1 MTTGGAATRKDVT
14 VPLSSATLP
23 SSIPSALSPPP
34 PLPRPRAAQL
44 QAQLAEAVTQAFAG
58 SEARIVAVFEVRR
71 EEMREKKR
79 AIDSLSRAK
88 KSSGFA
94 LSLSL
99 EGKKKKLQVV
109 KASPSSGPT
118 RPPRPDSSKP
128 RLLALTAVRS
138 ASRRGFKGSLHVL
151 KWPEGA
157 AADGAAPPSS
167 FSSPAALLPPSP
179 PARPRSSA
187 SPILS
192 RWSRAS
198 TPGGEETEEEGA
210 SLPSRSRS
218 RRQSGSPGTPASPS
232 SAPLLLPPPRDRPR
246 RR

>member
-1 MTTGGAATRKDVT
+1 MRESTELCSLSLSLSLEGGLRLLLPPCLSVAMNSFAQQQHRLAMTTGGAATRKDVT

-99 EGKKKKLQVV
+99 EGKKKKN
-109 KASPSSGPT
+109 SRSSRHP
-118 RPPRPDSSKP
+118 PPR
-128 RLLALTAVRS
+128 A
-138 ASRRGFKGSLHVL
+138 
-151 KWPEGA
+151 
-157 AADGAAPPSS
+157 
-167 FSSPAALLPPSP
+167 P
-179 PARPRSSA
+179 PARRVRTRP
-187 SPILS
+187 SPAC
-192 RWSRAS
+192 W
-198 TPGGEETEEEGA
+198 P
-210 SLPSRSRS
+210 
-218 RRQSGSPGTPASPS
+218 
-232 SAPLLLPPPRDRPR
+232 
-246 RR
+246 